1 MNPIEGLVEQVSKSL
16 GIDATTARGAV
27 AQVMSFLQ
35 TQLGE
40 ADFGKLLGSIP
51 GTTRLADSV
60 SSASSDA
67 ASGGLFGAVGQLA
80 GSLFGAS
87 AGESLELAG
96 RLQGLGLDSAQ
107 IATLA
112 SRVAD
117 FVQQFAGD
125 DALATLRDK
134 VPALKQLLG

>member
-1 MNPIEGLVEQVSKSL
+1 MNPVDGLVEHVAKSL
-16 GIDATTARGAV
+16 GIDAATARGAV

-35 TQLGE
+35 GQLGE
-40 ADFGKLLGSIP
+40 TEFGKLLGNIP
-51 GTTRLADSV
+51 GATKLAGSASV
-60 SSASSDA
+60 ASSDS

-96 RLQGLGLDSAQ
+96 RLQGLGLDPEQ